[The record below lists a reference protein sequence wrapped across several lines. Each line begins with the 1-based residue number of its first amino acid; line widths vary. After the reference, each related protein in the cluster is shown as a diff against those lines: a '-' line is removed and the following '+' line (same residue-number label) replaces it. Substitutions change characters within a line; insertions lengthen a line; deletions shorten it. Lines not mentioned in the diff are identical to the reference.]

1 MYEGMKEKG
10 KIDPEFEYSWY
21 MESIDL
27 HCEGVEDRAREILW
41 GMFRGVL
48 RFVTGY
54 RWLEECPTGISLAGI
69 SVTAVAQQNEAGK
82 NHHDILGNW
91 DIIFTFTS
99 CEDSAKKATTRSTLM
114 SIEKSMERFV
124 RTRYD
129 LKEPTDLSLLLLE
142 QQRKE
147 LVEKHFTGVA
157 E

>member
-1 MYEGMKEKG
+1 MYEGMKENG

-21 MESIDL
+21 MEAIDL
-27 HCEGVEDRAREILW
+27 HCEGVEERAREVLW

-54 RWLEECPTGISLAGI
+54 RWLEECPTGIDLTGI
-69 SVTAVAQQNEAGK
+69 SVTTEAQQNDAGK

-91 DIIFTFTS
+91 DIIFTFTP
-99 CEDSAKKATTRSTLM
+99 CEDSRKIATTRSALM

-124 RTRYD
+124 RSRYD

-142 QQRKE
+142 QQRTE

>member
-21 MESIDL
+21 MEAIDL

-54 RWLEECPTGISLAGI
+54 RWLEECPTGIDLTGI

-91 DIIFTFTS
+91 DIIFTFTP
-99 CEDSAKKATTRSTLM
+99 CEDGSKTATSRSTLM
-114 SIEKSMERFV
+114 SIERSMERFV
-124 RTRYD
+124 RSRYD

-147 LVEKHFTGVA
+147 LVEKHFTGVT